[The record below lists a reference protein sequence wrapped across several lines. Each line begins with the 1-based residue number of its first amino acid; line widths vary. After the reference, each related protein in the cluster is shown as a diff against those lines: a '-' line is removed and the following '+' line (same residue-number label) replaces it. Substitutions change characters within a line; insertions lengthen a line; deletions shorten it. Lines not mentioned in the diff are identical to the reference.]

1 MSENQVQVSPKSA
14 ASASMNNAATSL
26 IARMAEK
33 LQVDAGKL
41 WATLTKTCFK
51 PDNQGRIF
59 TNEEVM
65 YVLMVAEQLGIN
77 PLRRELWAFRGKDGS
92 IQPIVSIDGWKAIML
107 RQPNFDGYQV
117 KYSDTTVKID
127 GLGTVPEWA
136 ECTIW
141 LKNVTHPTVERVFM
155 QEVYVPRSPVWN
167 KSPRLMLHHRAL
179 IQAIRFSFPVTG
191 ISDVG
196 VTESGDLID
205 GEDLIQGQGS
215 YGQSMS
221 QPQPKMKTVTFS
233 KDNYEVVAAKAVA
246 MARQHGNYDK
256 AFQFANSLD
265 AQTREYVM
273 GRLENARNE
282 DQLQAIRTME
292 QAEPIPAS
300 GDSSA
305 DVIVEQEA

>member
-51 PDNQGRIF
+51 PDNQGRFF

-127 GLGTVPEWA
+127 GLGMVPEWA

-141 LKNVTHPTVERVFM
+141 LKNISHPIVERVYM
-155 QEVYVPRSPVWN
+155 QEVYMPRSLVWN
-167 KSPRLMLHHRAL
+167 KSPKLMLHHRAL
-179 IQAIRFSFPVTG
+179 IQGIRFSFPVTG
-191 ISDVG
+191 IFDEG
-196 VTESGDLID
+196 VTEDRETIE
-205 GEDLIQGQGS
+205 GEDIAAGRVYAKAS
-215 YGQSMS
+215 
-221 QPQPKMKTVTFS
+221 PAVHKPAAKPVTFDRS
-233 KDNYEVVAAKAVA
+233 NLDKVAANAVA
-246 MARQHGNYDK
+246 MARKCGDFAP
-256 AFQFANSLD
+256 AFKFAEQLRPEDRAYVTQIIEAARDRDQLD
-265 AQTREYVM
+265 AI
-273 GRLENARNE
+273 NAAE
-282 DQLQAIRTME
+282 DVSDE
-292 QAEPIPAS
+292 VPAEMNA
-300 GDSSA
+300 
-305 DVIVEQEA
+305 V